1 MAYQVLYRKYRPQTF
16 DEVVGQDHIVKTL
29 LNAVHKNKI
38 SHAYLFCGPRGTG
51 KTSIAK
57 IFAKAL
63 NCTSED
69 KIPCGECENCKAIAD
84 GSFPDLF
91 ELDAASNNSVDN
103 IRDLIE
109 GASYQPLQGRYKIY
123 ILDEVHMLSASA
135 ANALLKTLEE
145 PPAHVIFILATTDPQ
160 KLLPTIL
167 SRCQRYN
174 FTKVSDEDMKRRIK
188 EILEKEK
195 IEYEE
200 KALDIICDLA
210 DGCVRDA
217 LSYLDEALAYGDY
230 KLMTADLIQMFGLL
244 TKDAKVELLIDM
256 RSRRIDDAITK
267 TKALYREGV
276 DIKALTQDLIKI
288 FKDLVIYNE
297 TQSERLLVTIAKED
311 ADKLATVYTNEEALT
326 AIDILIR
333 ALEVYRKGQD
343 QLSYFEIA
351 ILKIADLKTDKKER
365 PKTSSIFDEEI
376 KLVEK
381 KPDVKLELDEIKMK
395 KDDIIAVLKTASR
408 EQKSQDVIIYER
420 LRDFSFDE
428 NKRRYFAL
436 LKDTEIFASSKDMIV
451 FGAYTESGAHQ
462 INDIDNNK
470 DLYYFLIDEFGI
482 DKMVYAL
489 GPSEKETV
497 IRSFRA
503 SADEEFIP
511 YEVVRYPKREN
522 KDLVSKLEETFGKVE
537 VIDE

>member
-16 DEVVGQDHIVKTL
+16 EEVVGQDHIVKTL
-29 LNAVHKNKI
+29 LNAVKKNKI

-69 KIPCGECENCKAIAD
+69 KIPCGECANCKAIAD
-84 GSFPDLF
+84 GSFPDFF

-103 IRDLIE
+103 IRNLVE
-109 GASYQPLQGRYKIY
+109 GASYQPMQGKYKIY
-123 ILDEVHMLSASA
+123 ILDEVHMLSPSA

-174 FTKVSDEDMKRRIK
+174 FTKVSDEDMKRRLV
-188 EILEKEK
+188 EILNKEA
-195 IEYEE
+195 IEYDEG
-200 KALDIICDLA
+200 ALDIICDLA

-217 LSYLDEALAYGDY
+217 LSILDEALAYGDY
-230 KLMTADLIQMFGLL
+230 RLSTADLIQMFGLM
-244 TKDAKVELLIDM
+244 TREAKTELLVDIK
-256 RSRRIDDAITK
+256 SKRIDDAITK
-267 TKALYREGV
+267 VKSLYRQGI
-276 DIKALTQDLIKI
+276 DIKSLTQDMIRI

-297 TQSERLLVTIAKED
+297 TQSERLLTVI
-311 ADKLATVYTNEEALT
+311 DKNDVQKLSSFYSNEEALT

-333 ALEVYRKGQD
+333 ALDIYRKGQD
-343 QLSYFEIA
+343 QLSYFEIVV
-351 ILKIADLKTDKKER
+351 LKIAELTSENKKESR
-365 PKTSSIFDEEI
+365 SSSVFDEEI
-376 KLVEK
+376 KVQK
-381 KPDVKLELDEIKMK
+381 KPDIKLELDEVKMK
-395 KDDIIAVLKTASR
+395 KEDIISVLKVASKER
-408 EQKSQDVIIYER
+408 KEHDNVIYER

-436 LKDTEIFASSKDMIV
+436 LKDTEIFASADDMII
-451 FGAYTESGAHQ
+451 FGAYSESGAHQ

-489 GPSEKETV
+489 GPSEKEAV
-497 IRSFRA
+497 ARSFVA
-503 SADEEFIP
+503 SINDELIP
-511 YEVVRYPKREN
+511 YEVVRYPKREK
-522 KDLVSKLEETFGKVE
+522 KDLVSKLEEAFGKVE